1 MLYTILT
8 LILAVFA
15 PCLGLLSLEKL
26 SEKYLV
32 SYGNPNAPVK
42 IVEYFSFQCPHC
54 LALFR
59 KDFKKIE
66 EKYIDTQKVYWVF
79 HPIPSDLTTVQGM
92 VCLANLNELQ
102 KKLYLETM
110 LEEAELNQPQV
121 TALIM
126 IKVMEIFKMPI
137 SNLNDENFLQ
147 KTDAFLD
154 AFDFLVQDEKI
165 LAVPT
170 IEVDSKLFKNEVP
183 DFEFVQSIVKEK
195 VL

>member
-1 MLYTILT
+1 MRNTILT

-59 KDFKKIE
+59 SDFKKIE

-79 HPIPSDLTTVQGM
+79 HPIPTDLTTVQGM
-92 VCLANLNELQ
+92 VCLASLNELQ

-154 AFDFLVQDEKI
+154 AFEFLVQDEKI